1 MKILL
6 LAPQPFYLERGT
18 PIAVDLFLQVVSERG
33 DSVDVVTYHI
43 GEDVEYPHVR
53 LFRILKIPFIHAVPI
68 GFSWR
73 KVLCDFF
80 VLLTSLRLLFRERY
94 SYVHAVEESV
104 FIALLIKWLF
114 KIPYIYDMDS
124 SLAQQMLERYP
135 WLPKPVARF
144 FYYMEGLAVRNAKV
158 VVPVCEALRVDIE
171 KHQPKKVLVLWDV
184 SLIESSLADN
194 PHDLRDQLNIPGQLI
209 MYVGN
214 LEIYQGIDLLLES
227 FSGVVKQS
235 DKASLIILGGNN
247 ADILKYE
254 EKSKQLGLDGKVF
267 FLGPKS
273 VHQLSTY
280 LAQADILVS
289 PRIRGHNTP
298 MKLYSYLGSG
308 KPVVATRLPTHTQ
321 VLDDQTACLTEAT
334 PDALASGMLR
344 LMDDEILRSQYGT
357 AGKRLVEERHSFRV
371 FRQKVISLYEWLEA
385 EPDRHAVV
393 GIRPAT
399 RSPKELGVE
408 NLVPQEMRI
417 YYQPIVS
424 LDTGEIT
431 GFEALVR
438 WQHPNH
444 GLLSPNEFITR
455 AEETGQII
463 PIGQWVLHEAC
474 RQLREWNLQFPSI
487 IPLTICVNLSAK
499 QLQQPDLIEQ
509 IDQVLEETGLDTQSL
524 ILEVSDRAILESAA
538 SGSEAVFQLQ
548 ARGVQ
553 VHIDYFDAAGE
564 ASLRLLEGLPVDK
577 IKIDR
582 SLLSGEYMDQDIAA
596 KIQHAIE
603 IARSSGVDV
612 VAVGVETKEHLEQ
625 VKALKCEFGQGYLFS
640 KPLDEQSIEE
650 LMASPPW
657 IEKSVR

>member
-18 PIAVDLFLQVVSERG
+18 PIAVDLFLQVLSERG
-33 DSVDVVTYHI
+33 DSIDVVTYHI
-43 GEDVEYPHVR
+43 GEDVEYPNVR
-53 LFRILKIPFIHAVPI
+53 IFRILKIPFIRAIPV

-80 VLLTSLRLLFRERY
+80 VLLKALKLLIRDRY
-94 SYVHAVEESV
+94 DYVHAVEESV
-104 FIALLIKWLF
+104 FIAMVIKWLF
-114 KIPYIYDMDS
+114 KIPFVYDMDS
-124 SLAQQMLERYP
+124 SLAQQMMERYP
-135 WLPKPVARF
+135 WIFKPVARF
-144 FYYMEGLAVRNAKV
+144 LYYMEGLAVRNAKA

-171 KHQPKKVLVLWDV
+171 KHKPKKVLVLWDV
-184 SLIESSLADN
+184 SLVESPLDKDS
-194 PHDLRDQLNIPGQLI
+194 HDLRDQLHISGRLI

-227 FSGVVKQS
+227 FSIVIHHF
-235 DKASLIILGGNN
+235 DEASLVIIGGNN

-254 EKSKQLGLDGKVF
+254 EKSRQLGLTGKVF
-267 FLGPKS
+267 FLGPKPVHHLS
-273 VHQLSTY
+273 VY

-298 MKLYSYLGSG
+298 MKIFSYLGSG

-321 VLDDQTACLTEAT
+321 VLDDQTACLVEAT
-334 PDALASGMLR
+334 PEAFSSEILR
-344 LMDDEILRSQYGT
+344 LMENEPLRNQYGT
-357 AGKRLVEERHSFRV
+357 AGKRLVEERHSFRI
-371 FRQKVISLYEWLEA
+371 FRQKVNSLYEWLEA
-385 EPDRHAVV
+385 DADRQVAVR
-393 GIRPAT
+393 IRPAA
-399 RSPKELGVE
+399 RSPKELGLE

-417 YYQPIVS
+417 YYQPIVT

-438 WQHPNH
+438 WQHPDH
-444 GLLSPNEFITR
+444 GLLSPSEFITR

-474 RQLREWNLQFPSI
+474 RQLREWNLQFPSV

-509 IDQVLEETGLDTQSL
+509 IDRVLEETGLDTQSL
-524 ILEVSDRAILESAA
+524 ILEVSDRAILENAE
-538 SGSEAVFQLQ
+538 SGSEAVLHLQ

-553 VHIDYFDAAGE
+553 VHIDYFDAAGD

-582 SLLSGEYMDQDIAA
+582 ALLSGVNQDQAITA
-596 KIQHAIE
+596 KIQHAIDT
-603 IARSSGVDV
+603 ARNAGVDV
-612 VAVGVETKEHLEQ
+612 VAVGVETKEHLAQ

-640 KPLDEQSIEE
+640 RPLDEHSVEE

-657 IEKSVR
+657 IEKTVG

>member
-18 PIAVDLFLQVVSERG
+18 PIAVDLFLQVLSERG
-33 DSVDVVTYHI
+33 DSIDVVTYHI
-43 GEDVEYPHVR
+43 GKDVDYSNVR
-53 LFRILKIPFIHAVPI
+53 IFRILNIPFIQTIPL

-73 KVLCDFF
+73 KVVCDFF
-80 VLLTSLRLLFRERY
+80 VLLKSLRLLIQGRY
-94 SYVHAVEESV
+94 DYIHAVEESV
-104 FIALLIKWLF
+104 FIAMIIKWLF
-114 KIPYIYDMDS
+114 KIPFVYDMDS

-135 WLPKPVARF
+135 WLFKPVARF
-144 FYYMEGLAVRNAKV
+144 FYYMEGLAVRNAKA

-171 KHQPKKVLVLWDV
+171 KHKPKKVLVLWDV
-184 SLIESSLADN
+184 SLVESSLKEDS
-194 PHDLRDQLNIPGQLI
+194 HDLRDQLDIPGRLI

-227 FSGVVKQS
+227 FSRVVQHS
-235 DKASLIILGGNN
+235 DEASLVIIGGNT

-254 EKSKQLGLDGKVF
+254 EKSKQIGLTGKVF
-267 FLGPKS
+267 FLGPKP
-273 VHQLSTY
+273 VLQLSVY
-280 LAQADILVS
+280 LAQADILIS

-298 MKLYSYLGSG
+298 MKIYSYLGSG

-321 VLDDQTACLTEAT
+321 VLDDQTACLTEAN
-334 PDALASGMLR
+334 PEAFASGMLK
-344 LMDDEILRSQYGT
+344 LIEDKGLRDQFGM
-357 AGKRLVEERHSFRV
+357 AGKKLVEERHSFRV
-371 FRQKVISLYEWLEA
+371 FRQKVNSLYEWLEA
-385 EPDRHAVV
+385 DTDRQAAVR
-393 GIRPAT
+393 IRPAT

-424 LDTGEIT
+424 LDTGQIT

-438 WQHPNH
+438 WQHPDH
-444 GLLSPNEFITR
+444 GLLSPSEFITR

-487 IPLTICVNLSAK
+487 IPLSICVNLSAK

-524 ILEVSDRAILESAA
+524 ILEISDRVILESAE
-538 SGSEAVFQLQ
+538 SGSEAMLQLQ

-553 VHIDYFDAAGE
+553 VHIDYFDAAGD
-564 ASLRLLEGLPVDK
+564 ASLRLLDGLPVDK

-582 SLLSGEYMDQDIAA
+582 ALLSGVNKDQTITA
-596 KIQHAIE
+596 KIQHAIDT
-603 IARSSGVDV
+603 ARSAGVDV

-625 VKALKCEFGQGYLFS
+625 VKALKCEYGQGYLFS
-640 KPLDEQSIEE
+640 RPLDEHSVEE

-657 IEKSVR
+657 IEKAVG